1 MTPHPP
7 ELVER
12 VALAI
17 YAECHAK
24 MPKPKDAAGYWAWGD
39 TSDDVKENARI
50 VARFCLD
57 LAERAARG
65 VMREGL
71 LPDEAVRRAVADEGG
86 GA

>member
-57 LAERAARG
+57 LAERAAEAAQCRQG
-65 VMREGL
+65 CCPAPSVAVR
-71 LPDEAVRRAVADEGG
+71 EAVEG
-86 GA
+86 A